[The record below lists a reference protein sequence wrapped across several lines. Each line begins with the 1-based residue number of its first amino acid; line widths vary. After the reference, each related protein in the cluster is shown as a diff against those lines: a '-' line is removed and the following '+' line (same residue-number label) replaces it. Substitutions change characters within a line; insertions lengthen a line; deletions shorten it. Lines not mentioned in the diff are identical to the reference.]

1 MGLANNTPNRSP
13 GNRSGNIGLVQLWQF
28 LLELLMDK
36 EHREVIHWLGEGGE
50 FKLWGAREHKLSMI
64 FNKLSLSLAREV
76 LYYPQTSS

>member
-50 FKLWGAREHKLSMI
+50 FKLWGAREHKLSMT
-64 FNKLSLSLAREV
+64 FNKLSQALRNFLQYWRHD
-76 LYYPQTSS
+76 L